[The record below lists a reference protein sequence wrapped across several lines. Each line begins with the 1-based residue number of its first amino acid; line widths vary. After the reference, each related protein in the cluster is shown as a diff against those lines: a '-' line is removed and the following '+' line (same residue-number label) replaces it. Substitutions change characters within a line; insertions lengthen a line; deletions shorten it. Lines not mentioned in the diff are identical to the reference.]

1 MDEVRPEKMSVLQ
14 NDSQMYCRRNMRRLD
29 LVSQLTTAQPDSI
42 QRAKRNLLRSF
53 ETSNNSLT
61 AALNSIKT
69 STTSNGY
76 FSINSSSNRENNV
89 VREKADYISFSKTM
103 DNISEKFK

>member
-53 ETSNNSLT
+53 ENTSNNSLT
-61 AALNSIKT
+61 AALNSIK
-69 STTSNGY
+69 
-76 FSINSSSNRENNV
+76 NSSSNGFSISSNSTREI
-89 VREKADYISFSKTM
+89 REKADYISFSKTM

>member
-53 ETSNNSLT
+53 ENTSNNSLT
-61 AALNSIKT
+61 AALNSIKN
-69 STTSNGY
+69 STSNG
-76 FSINSSSNRENNV
+76 FSISSNSSTREI
-89 VREKADYISFSKTM
+89 REKADYISFSKTM

>member
-42 QRAKRNLLRSF
+42 QRAKRNLVRSF

-61 AALNSIKT
+61 AALNSIKN
-69 STTSNGY
+69 STSNG
-76 FSINSSSNRENNV
+76 FSISSNSSTREI
-89 VREKADYISFSKTM
+89 REKADYISFSKTM

>member
-53 ETSNNSLT
+53 ENTSNNSLT
-61 AALNSIKT
+61 AALNSIK
-69 STTSNGY
+69 
-76 FSINSSSNRENNV
+76 NSSSNGFSISSNSSTREI
-89 VREKADYISFSKTM
+89 REKADYISFSKTM